1 MRVRHQAMI
10 AAAILAAACDLGT
23 GTSTIG
29 ISGFGGSG
37 AATHLVFTVQ
47 PSNTVA
53 GAAIAPAVQVA
64 AANAAG
70 STDPT
75 FVNSITVA
83 IGANPGGGT
92 LSGTTTVSAVA
103 GVATFSNLTIS
114 NAGAGYTLIAS
125 TPTRTPATSAAFT
138 VTTATPV
145 APR

>member
-1 MRVRHQAMI
+1 MRARHCAI
-10 AAAILAAACDLGT
+10 VAVAILAAACDST
-23 GTSTIG
+23 GTSSIG

-53 GAAIAPAVQVA
+53 GAAITPAVRVA
-64 AANAAG
+64 AASSSG

-75 FVNSITVA
+75 FVNSVTVA
-83 IGANPGGGT
+83 LGANPGGGT

-103 GVATFSNLTIS
+103 GIATFSNLSIS

-125 TPTRTPATSAAFT
+125 TPTRTPVTSAAFT
-138 VTTATPV
+138 VSTTTPV
-145 APR
+145 GPR